1 MQKTAPRGKGRQS
14 NMELLRVLAMLMV
27 VTYHVSN
34 RVGATLTLEGFTF
47 SRVFFMATSLLG
59 DLGNSLFVLISGY
72 FMVESAF
79 RLRRVLRLW
88 AEVFFDSLL
97 FAALAALVGGE
108 TLGPRTWARVFFPV
122 LSNDYWFATHYVV
135 FSFFMPF
142 LNRLLHALD
151 RKGLERL
158 LLAMF
163 VPFSLLRTVLPGGFI
178 GFSNLSMFAFYY
190 CLAAYVRLYPQAL
203 RPLSPSR
210 RCFGLAALVLALH
223 AAYLCLCCL
232 LGGRVPLFTPGR
244 FARMYDVPQVALAFA
259 LFLGFVRL
267 RPRHSRAVNAVA
279 SAVFGVY
286 LVHYNIFVRD
296 WLEEGIAALFRG
308 GNVPSPPVAA
318 LVLALLAYA
327 ACTLVD
333 LLRQKAVEP
342 LYMRLIDRLPP
353 VRREL
358 EGVARR

>member
-1 MQKTAPRGKGRQS
+1 MQHSAPREAERES
-14 NMELLRVLAMLMV
+14 NIELLRIFAMLCIV
-27 VTYHVSN
+27 GFHAAN
-34 RVGATLTLEGFTF
+34 RIDLVCQAGELSFNRFFVQTLRIG
-47 SRVFFMATSLLG
+47 G

-88 AEVFFDSLL
+88 AEVFFYSLL

>member
-88 AEVFFDSLL
+88 AEVFFYSLL

-210 RCFGLAALVLALH
+210 RCFGLAALVLEI
-223 AAYLCLCCL
+223 
-232 LGGRVPLFTPGR
+232 GRAHV
-244 FARMYDVPQVALAFA
+244 
-259 LFLGFVRL
+259 
-267 RPRHSRAVNAVA
+267 
-279 SAVFGVY
+279 
-286 LVHYNIFVRD
+286 
-296 WLEEGIAALFRG
+296 
-308 GNVPSPPVAA
+308 
-318 LVLALLAYA
+318 
-327 ACTLVD
+327 
-333 LLRQKAVEP
+333 
-342 LYMRLIDRLPP
+342 
-353 VRREL
+353 
-358 EGVARR
+358 